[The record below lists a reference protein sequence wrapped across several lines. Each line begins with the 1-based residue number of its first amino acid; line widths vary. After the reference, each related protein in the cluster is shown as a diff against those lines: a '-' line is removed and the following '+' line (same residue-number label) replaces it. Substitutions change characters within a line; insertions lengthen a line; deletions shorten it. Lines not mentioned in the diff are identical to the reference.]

1 MLALEIALFAL
12 AVAILI
18 GAAMVAWAVLYGPK
32 EGNEEADRRIEQLTA
47 AQQALTGQLTSLTE
61 QQAAS
66 SATTA
71 KAVQESSE
79 RLTKAI
85 NERLEKVQDR
95 MGESLQKSSKETAE
109 SVTKLTERL
118 TVIDQAQQNITKL
131 STEVVGLQHILDDK
145 QARGAFGEVQLEAIV
160 EDALP
165 NTAYEFQ
172 SVLSNGKRADCLIKL
187 PNPPGSVVVDAKFPL
202 TAYRNMLNA
211 EDDAAR
217 TAFAKQ
223 LGEDVK
229 KHVRDISERYIIPG
243 ETADSALMFLPSEA
257 VYAELHARHPAI
269 IEASYKAR
277 VYIVSPTTMMATL
290 TTVRAVLRDVEMR
303 KQAGVIQTEVGTMLR
318 DVERLSGRVGSLRSH
333 FDQANRDIDQ
343 IEISAGKVQTRGTRI
358 YELDLAE
365 PDRKVL
371 HAPDEASPLPTE
383 STPSG

>member
-1 MLALEIALFAL
+1 VEIALIVL
-12 AVAILI
+12 AVAVLA
-18 GAAMVAWAVLYGPK
+18 GAAIVAWAVSRGDD
-32 EGNEEADRRIEQLTA
+32 EGTDETGRRIDQLVA
-47 AQQALTGQLTSLTE
+47 SQQALTGQLTSLTD

-66 SATTA
+66 TAATA

-79 RLTKAI
+79 RLTKSM
-85 NERLEKVQDR
+85 NDRLEKVQER
-95 MGESLQKSSKETAE
+95 MGESLQKSSKETSE

-165 NTAYEFQ
+165 NSAYGFQ

-211 EDDAAR
+211 DDDAGRA
-217 TAFAKQ
+217 AYAKQ

-257 VYAELHARHPAI
+257 VYAELHAHHPAI
-269 IEASYKAR
+269 IEASYRAR

-303 KQAGVIQTEVGTMLR
+303 KQAGVIQTEVGTMLT
-318 DVERLSGRVGSLRSH
+318 DVGRLSERVDNLRRH
-333 FDQANRDIDQ
+333 FDQAHRDIDQ
-343 IEISAGKVQTRGTRI
+343 IEISAGKVQGRGTRI
-358 YELDLAE
+358 HELDLGESDEEVLTTSEAPQALAAE
-365 PDRKVL
+365 LTLED
-371 HAPDEASPLPTE
+371 
-383 STPSG
+383 